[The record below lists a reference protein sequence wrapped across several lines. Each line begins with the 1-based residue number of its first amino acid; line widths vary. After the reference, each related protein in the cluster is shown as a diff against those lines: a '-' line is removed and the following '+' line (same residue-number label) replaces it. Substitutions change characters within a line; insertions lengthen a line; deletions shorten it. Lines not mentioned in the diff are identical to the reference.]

1 MLNYT
6 STRKKTVDYINKN
19 CGGGTVDTSN
29 LAKLNMA
36 KEDDTGYSSETFYSD
51 KNENSISL
59 YAGITYPSDSGIGI
73 YTPNADDGKIR
84 LGNYAKWSS
93 YGKSDNFW
101 EIINVGRQL
110 NFTRLDLGK
119 VHNIRLGYPSSG
131 DAWILTDRN
140 VKTLFGDKSI
150 YGTGNIDLYKHNL
163 TVTGYGND
171 FYADFYSSKNTQ
183 CVSLADLKSILGDT
197 FKLPV
202 YGAVSTGALGSGY
215 YIGLYLDENAL
226 NVANT
231 SEVKTISYDAI
242 TITDTVTAI

>member
-19 CGGGTVDTSN
+19 CGGG
-29 LAKLNMA
+29 
-36 KEDDTGYSSETFYSD
+36 
-51 KNENSISL
+51 
-59 YAGITYPSDSGIGI
+59 
-73 YTPNADDGKIR
+73 
-84 LGNYAKWSS
+84 
-93 YGKSDNFW
+93 
-101 EIINVGRQL
+101 
-110 NFTRLDLGK
+110 
-119 VHNIRLGYPSSG
+119 
-131 DAWILTDRN
+131 
-140 VKTLFGDKSI
+140 
-150 YGTGNIDLYKHNL
+150 GTGNIDLYKHNL

-226 NVANT
+226 KVTNT
-231 SEVKTISYDAI
+231 TEVKTISYDAI
-242 TITDTVTAI
+242 TITDAVTAI